1 MEENQR
7 NTLSLSQLQD
17 GIQQVLQKHYSGSFW
32 VTGEIN
38 DISENASGHCYL
50 DLVEKDEGS
59 DKLVAKARA
68 TIWAYT
74 YRMLKPYFET
84 TTGYQLKR
92 GIKVL
97 IQAAVEYHPVF
108 GLSLNIQ
115 DIDPTYTI
123 GELERKRKEIIDR
136 LQKEGVISMNR
147 ELPMPLVP
155 QKIAIIS
162 SDSAAGYEDFISQ
175 LQLNTYGYVFYSRL
189 FPAVMQGEK
198 AEKSI
203 IKALDGIFDSGV
215 DFNLVVLIR
224 GGGAKS
230 DLACFDSYELAY
242 HITQF
247 PLPVVTGIGH
257 EQDDTITDLVAHT
270 CLKTPTAVAGFLID
284 TMVAFDSLLESHRR
298 GIIQFSTGHLSHN
311 QLKLQ
316 LLNQRIGSGSE
327 RHLQQMN
334 DMLGRYASEFRS
346 GVKQELERQ
355 KANLDKIDRI
365 RTYVDPKQVLKL
377 GYSIARFKG
386 KAIKDPAGIKEGD
399 QIETSLNKG
408 ILQSGVTRIIKN

>member
-1 MEENQR
+1 
-7 NTLSLSQLQD
+7 
-17 GIQQVLQKHYSGSFW
+17 
-32 VTGEIN
+32 
-38 DISENASGHCYL
+38 
-50 DLVEKDEGS
+50 
-59 DKLVAKARA
+59 
-68 TIWAYT
+68 
-74 YRMLKPYFET
+74 
-84 TTGYQLKR
+84 
-92 GIKVL
+92 
-97 IQAAVEYHPVF
+97 
-108 GLSLNIQ
+108 
-115 DIDPTYTI
+115 
-123 GELERKRKEIIDR
+123 
-136 LQKEGVISMNR
+136 
-147 ELPMPLVP
+147 
-155 QKIAIIS
+155 
-162 SDSAAGYEDFISQ
+162 
-175 LQLNTYGYVFYSRL
+175 
-189 FPAVMQGEK
+189 MQGEK

-270 CLKTPTAVAGFLID
+270 RLKTPTAVAGFLID
-284 TMVAFDSLLESHRR
+284 TMAAFDSLLESHRR